1 MFSPVAPPLPRAAA
15 PAQVGVGR
23 FQINATAANNG
34 HVPATL
40 DLAAAN
46 VRRVLASLPRAEFIL
61 QRNAETEP
69 LWAALEAVPLRA
81 LVDLW
86 WHMSGTHTHTRV
98 KLLYASFCFQA
109 RVAYSTSYPSAP
121 ASLCLCSDRRTLCA
135 CPNDRAGCVFFC
147 LLVFLCRACAFF
159 VGVRVC
165 AWALGGGGDTHTHT
179 RDPKGGLPPNASF
192 LFDESKGTGVV
203 ASAWPPPPP
212 HAHFGYAG
220 GLGPATLAAQLPQ
233 MVAAVAG
240 SGGGR
245 RSASFWV
252 DMESSLRTVGAFS

>member
-86 WHMSGTHTHTRV
+86 WHMSGTHTHPRKAALRFFLFPSSGRV
-98 KLLYASFCFQA
+98 QYELSF
-109 RVAYSTSYPSAP
+109 
-121 ASLCLCSDRRTLCA
+121 RTCQ
-135 CPNDRAGCVFFC
+135 
-147 LLVFLCRACAFF
+147 LVFVLGSADFM
-159 VGVRVC
+159 RV
-165 AWALGGGGDTHTHT
+165 
-179 RDPKGGLPPNASF
+179 P
-192 LFDESKGTGVV
+192 
-203 ASAWPPPPP
+203 
-212 HAHFGYAG
+212 
-220 GLGPATLAAQLPQ
+220 
-233 MVAAVAG
+233 
-240 SGGGR
+240 
-245 RSASFWV
+245 
-252 DMESSLRTVGAFS
+252 